1 MFESSVYDSRRRK
14 LAASLRDRG
23 AGGSVLLASHSE
35 SPINYPDN
43 CYPFRQDSNW
53 LYFIGLNEPA
63 MTALIDIADGS
74 AILFGD
80 DVSMDDMIWTG
91 PKRGVAELAALSGI
105 DCVMP
110 LSLAGRYLS
119 GLSAP
124 SIHYP
129 PFSREETIRRVAGIL
144 EIPADIIRDSAS
156 PELIQAI
163 LSLREIKEEREVAEL
178 EKATAVSAEIHTM
191 LLTQL
196 RPGWTE
202 TEAAALFQYAAAR
215 RGCALSFGTIGT
227 VHGEVLHNHERN
239 SICREGDMFLL
250 DAGVE
255 LPSGYAGDLTT
266 SFPVGGTFPFQK
278 AAVYRVLLSMF
289 ADATRIL
296 KPGLPFADAHRAA
309 SLALARGFVQLGIMR
324 GDPEEAVAAGAHAL
338 FFPHGLGHMIG
349 LDVHDMEG
357 LGEDNVGYSD
367 TRRSEQFGLSSLRLA
382 KKLKPG
388 MVHSVEP
395 GIYFIPGLIDKWEA
409 EGLHETFINYA
420 ELRKWRGGGGMRIEE
435 DWLVMERASRRLGP
449 DLDKSLEAIEKA
461 RRGI

>member
-1 MFESSVYDSRRRK
+1 MFESSVYDARRRK

-23 AGGSVLLASHSE
+23 AGGYVLLAAHSE

-53 LYFIGLNEPA
+53 LYFMGLNEPS
-63 MTALIDIADGS
+63 MIALVDIADGNT
-74 AILFGD
+74 ILFGD

-91 PKRGVAELAALSGI
+91 PKRGIAELAALSGI

-110 LSLAGRYLS
+110 LSLAGPYLS

-129 PFSREETIRRVAGIL
+129 PFSREETVRRVAGIL
-144 EIPADIIRDSAS
+144 EISADIIRDSAS

-163 LSLREIKEEREVAEL
+163 VSLREIKEEREVEEL
-178 EKATAVSAEIHTM
+178 EKATAISAEIHT
-191 LLTQL
+191 LLLAEL

-202 TEAAALFQYAAAR
+202 AEAVALFQYAAAR
-215 RGCALSFGTIGT
+215 RGCALSFNTIGT

-239 SICREGDMFLL
+239 SICGDGDTFLL
-250 DAGVE
+250 DGGVE

-266 SFPVGGTFPFQK
+266 SFPVGGRFSPQK
-278 AAVYRVLLSMF
+278 AAAYRVLLSMF

-296 KPGLPFADAHRAA
+296 KPGLPFADAHGAA
-309 SLALARGFVQLGIMR
+309 SLALARGFSQLGIMR

-357 LGEDNVGYSD
+357 LGEDNVGYSG

-382 KKLKPG
+382 KTLEPG

-409 EGLHETFINYA
+409 ERLNETFIDYA
-420 ELRKWRGGGGMRIEE
+420 ELRKWRGCGGMRIEE

-449 DLDKSLEAIEKA
+449 VLDKSLEAIEEA
-461 RRGI
+461 RSGI